1 MTCKKATVPISS
13 FPFVFHVNGRGKCS
27 VQAERV
33 QFVAD
38 AREPLA
44 ASVVCTEAWFV
55 YPATPLA
62 KPVLDQH
69 PIMIKLTSIRHD
81 LDCALR
87 LTCENACCGPHP
99 KGVGS
104 RGDLRVFLQLS
115 RMIGELLTLV

>member
-1 MTCKKATVPISS
+1 VTCKKATAPIS
-13 FPFVFHVNGRGKCS
+13 PFVLHVDGRGERS

-44 ASVVCTEAWFV
+44 ASMVCTEAWFFP

-69 PIMIKLTSIRHD
+69 PVMIKLTGHD
-81 LDCALR
+81 
-87 LTCENACCGPHP
+87 
-99 KGVGS
+99 
-104 RGDLRVFLQLS
+104 
-115 RMIGELLTLV
+115 